1 MSIGPA
7 RETKTTRP
15 RLPQWLRAEL
25 PSGDAL
31 RLFNRTQGA
40 VDGNALHTVCEEARC
55 PNIHD
60 CWGRGTATF
69 MVAGKE
75 CTRGCRFCSVQTLKA
90 PAPPDADEPEHLA
103 SAVERMGLKYVV
115 ITVVNRDDM
124 PDGGAS
130 HYRACVEA
138 IHRRDA
144 NIGIELLGSDLAGNL
159 ESLAMLLGSSTLSPS
174 LLWGGAR
181 GGGEAGTRVLLPPPR
196 SPDEGPPHKGEGGT
210 VPIPLS
216 VFAHNVEC
224 VPRLDK
230 QVRDPRASFD
240 QSLTILREAKRLR
253 PDLATKSSLMVGL
266 GETDDEVQG
275 AMRRLR
281 DEASVDIVT
290 LGQYLTPGRPGERYL
305 PVDRYVTPEQFDR
318 YRDQAYELGFA
329 GVASG
334 PMVRSSFRAGVLYE
348 ATRTGRRVEDLLSAE
363 EPEVVQVQLAADG
376 RR

>member
-1 MSIGPA
+1 MSIVPA
-7 RETKTTRP
+7 RESKTTRP

-25 PSGDAL
+25 PSGEAL

-103 SAVERMGLKYVV
+103 DAVERMGLKYVV

-138 IHRRDA
+138 IHRRDPS
-144 NIGIELLGSDLAGNL
+144 IGIELLGSDLAGNL
-159 ESLAMLLGSSTLSPS
+159 DSLATLLGSTATDSAIRYPQS
-174 LLWGGAR
+174 A
-181 GGGEAGTRVLLPPPR
+181 
-196 SPDEGPPHKGEGGT
+196 
-210 VPIPLS
+210 IPLR
-216 VFAHNVEC
+216 VFGHNVEC
-224 VPRLDK
+224 VPRIEK

-266 GETDDEVQG
+266 GETDDEVFG

-281 DEASVDIVT
+281 EEASVDIVT

-363 EPEVVQVQLAADG
+363 EPDVVQVQLAADE

>member
-1 MSIGPA
+1 MPISTH
-7 RETKTTRP
+7 RDQKTTRP
-15 RLPQWLRAEL
+15 RLPAWLRAEL

-31 RLFNRTQGA
+31 KLYNRTSGA

-75 CTRGCRFCSVQTLKA
+75 CTRGCRFCSVETLRA
-90 PAPPDADEPEHLA
+90 PAPPEAEEPEHLA
-103 SAVERMGLKYVV
+103 SAVERMGLKFVV
-115 ITVVNRDDM
+115 VTVVNRDDL
-124 PDGGAS
+124 PDGGAG

-138 IHRRDA
+138 IHRRMPDC
-144 NIGIELLGSDLAGNL
+144 GVELLGSDLAGDLNAL
-159 ESLAMLLGSSTLSPS
+159 SQLLGDAPDT
-174 LLWGGAR
+174 G
-181 GGGEAGTRVLLPPPR
+181 VLL
-196 SPDEGPPHKGEGGT
+196 K
-210 VPIPLS
+210 

-224 VPRLDK
+224 VPRLDGL
-230 QVRDPRASFD
+230 VRDPRASFD
-240 QSLTILREAKRLR
+240 QSLAILREAKRLR

-266 GETDDEVQG
+266 GETDDEVID

-281 DEASVDIVT
+281 EEAAVDIVT
-290 LGQYLTPGRPGERYL
+290 LGQYLTPGRPGERFL

-318 YRDQAYELGFA
+318 YRDCAYDLGFT

-348 ATRTGRRVEDLLSAE
+348 ATQSGRRVEDLLE
-363 EPEVVQVQLAADG
+363 DTEPEVVTLDVANHEA
-376 RR
+376 